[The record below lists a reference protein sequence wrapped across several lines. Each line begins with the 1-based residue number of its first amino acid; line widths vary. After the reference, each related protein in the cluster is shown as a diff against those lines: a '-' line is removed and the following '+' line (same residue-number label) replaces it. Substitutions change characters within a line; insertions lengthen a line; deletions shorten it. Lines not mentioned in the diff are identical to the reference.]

1 MREFSINDVSI
12 YPIALSWSAS
22 ASANK
27 NEPSAEMEVEGEEKK
42 GGSST
47 VVFQKFNPVPN
58 TKMLTFYRKDTFSLT
73 AT

>member
-27 NEPSAEMEVEGEEKK
+27 NEEMEVEGEEKK